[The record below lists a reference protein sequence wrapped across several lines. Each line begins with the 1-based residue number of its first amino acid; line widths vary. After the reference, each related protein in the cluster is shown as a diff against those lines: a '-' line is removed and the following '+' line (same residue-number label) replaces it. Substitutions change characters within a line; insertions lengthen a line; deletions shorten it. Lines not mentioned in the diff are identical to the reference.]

1 VKGSFGGRAPLV
13 AVAAVSVI
21 AVPLATSA
29 SAAAPTQ
36 PVSCAVLLVKTVN
49 NKSTVT
55 ESKCTPTAA
64 TGGGGTSTTTS
75 GSGAL
80 KGKSISTITWA
91 SGHGTT
97 KSTVNYAP
105 NTAGKGKCL
114 AGATRLTITG
124 AIVSSTGL
132 VAKVIKVGQHVT
144 ASVCVYT
151 AGAKKGQTTL
161 EPGTLEKL

>member
-1 VKGSFGGRAPLV
+1 MRASFAGRALLT
-13 AVAAVSVI
+13 AVATGSLI
-21 AVPLATSA
+21 AVPLTTSA
-29 SAAAPTQ
+29 SAAAVTQ
-36 PVSCAVLLVKTVN
+36 PASCAVLLVQTVN

-64 TGGGGTSTTTS
+64 TGGGGTSTTTA
-75 GSGAL
+75 GTGAL
-80 KGKSISTITWA
+80 KGKSVSTITWA

-97 KSTVNYAP
+97 KSTVNYMP
-105 NTAGKGKCL
+105 NTKGKGKCL
-114 AGATRLTITG
+114 TGATRLTITG
-124 AIVSSTGL
+124 NIIASTGSA
-132 VAKVIKVGQHVT
+132 AKVIKAGQPVT